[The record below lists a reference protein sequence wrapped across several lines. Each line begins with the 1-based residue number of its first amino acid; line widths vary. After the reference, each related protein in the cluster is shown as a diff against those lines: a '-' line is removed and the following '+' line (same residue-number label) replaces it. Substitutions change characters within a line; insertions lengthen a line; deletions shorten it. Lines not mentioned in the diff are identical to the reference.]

1 MPTRTVVIIG
11 GGIAGLA
18 AAVRLI
24 QLGIKPVVLEKRPF
38 LGGRAYSFTD
48 TETGI
53 EIDNGQHVFIGACD
67 QFQQY
72 ISDIGASDQIALGKR
87 IGFPVLKSGKTSWL
101 KARKLPGLLS
111 NLSALFGYKHVGMIG
126 KLRILWGLLSIK
138 LTRLSP
144 ISRTDSYHDLTT
156 FDDWLRDHWQNNET
170 LQNFWNLIILPSLND
185 DITAVSAHT
194 GISLFK
200 VALLGSTQNPAMGI
214 PLSGLSTLV
223 GDNAWRYIEAH
234 GGEVRTGIDVESL
247 HVADGAIK
255 GVRTAGEELI
265 NGEAVIAA
273 VPAAA
278 MTQLIPGGSGGPDD
292 FFTAAGSM
300 RSAPIVA
307 VHIWYDRPVLAE
319 KFVAVLDSPL
329 QWVFNDTELKIQ
341 NGDAGTGNTQ
351 HVVISLSGAWEWQDR
366 SKGELRDIFTAE
378 MEKVFPAAR
387 SASIDRFT
395 VVKMLEATFRVTPG
409 SRKSRLPQRTPL
421 PGFYLA
427 GDWTDTGW
435 PSTMESAVRSG
446 NLAAGY
452 IAEDIG
458 TSTQGSDD
466 LISSDSG
473 VST

>member
-1 MPTRTVVIIG
+1 MPTRIVVIIG

-24 QLGIKPVVLEKRPF
+24 QLGIKPIVLEKRPF

-48 TETGI
+48 TEAGI
-53 EIDNGQHVFIGACD
+53 EIDNGQHVFVGACD

-72 ISDIGASDQIALGKR
+72 ISDIGASDQIALDER

-111 NLSALFGYKHVGMIG
+111 NLSALFGYRHVGTIG

-144 ISRTDSYHDLTT
+144 SSHTDSYHDLTT
-156 FDDWLRDHWQNNET
+156 FNDWLRDHRQNNET
-170 LQNFWNLIILPSLND
+170 IRHFWNLIILPSLND

-194 GISLFK
+194 GISLIK
-200 VALLGSTQNPAMGI
+200 VALLGSSRNPAMGI

-223 GDNAWRYIEAH
+223 GDNARQFIEVH
-234 GGEVRTGIDVESL
+234 GGEVRTGTDVESL
-247 HVADGAIK
+247 HISDGAIR
-255 GVRTAGEELI
+255 GVCTAGEDLI
-265 NGEAVIAA
+265 KGEAVIAA

-278 MTQLIPGGSGGPDD
+278 MTQLIPGGSDGPDD
-292 FFTAAGSM
+292 FFTPAESV

-307 VHIWYDRPVLAE
+307 IHIWYDRPVLSE
-319 KFVAVLDSPL
+319 KFFAVLDSPL
-329 QWVFNDTELKIQ
+329 QWVFNDTELKTQ
-341 NGDAGTGNTQ
+341 NSDAGTGSTQ

-366 SKGELRDIFTAE
+366 SKQELRDIFTAE

-387 SASIDRFT
+387 TASIDRFT

-409 SRKSRLPQRTPL
+409 SRKSRISQRTPL

-458 TSTQGSDD
+458 TGTQSRDD
-466 LISSDSG
+466 LLFQ
-473 VST
+473 